1 MVRALVAAFVAT
13 ALAPAAL
20 AVVPVKLAR
29 LHGPDAEHPLHP
41 SGEAAR
47 RGAYEVEKGRGD
59 HPRDRPANIDVLHYD
74 LDLMA
79 DPVTGVLQ
87 GVSTVT
93 FRALVKGLSYVVLDA
108 LDMQIAEVRDLAGRP
123 LEHVYDGEL
132 VTIELAESLPGNSV
146 AGVSIRYRALAA
158 QELNLT
164 HPDVTDGER
173 MVAAYT
179 YTQPEGSRTWYPCL
193 DRPSDKAT
201 LTIAVTVPPGHRALS
216 NGVPVGVS
224 PSEDGGSRFAYRME
238 QPTATYLVSLALGAY
253 ETHTIGS
260 FRDKPLTLWTPPRI
274 AAQALAETRRTQR
287 MMEVFSA
294 FTGLEY
300 PFPVYAQSIAEAY
313 RGSMEHQAATTMG
326 GSRVSGDGSGEGVVA
341 HELAHQWFGD
351 WVTCRTW
358 GNLWL
363 NEGFAT
369 YLPMVFFAAEGEAS
383 RASSEI
389 NWWRDGY
396 FEEALTSVRALS
408 SPSFDIDTIFDS
420 HSYEKGGLVIHYL
433 RWLADRMPVAS
444 GADAALGSS
453 DSTFTAVLRHYLT
466 ENGGGTVTS
475 ETFQASFEHVTG
487 QSWQAI
493 FDQWVRSPGH
503 PKLSVSYEATAAGV
517 TLRVEQKQ
525 ATRPEN
531 PWRSF
536 SFVLPVE
543 LFLEDGTRRELAL
556 DLYRSVQTFTLELPA
571 AVVAVSIDPGW
582 VVPAEVETTQSAAAW
597 RKILMESPH
606 VPSRVNAV
614 RALRALG
621 AGELG
626 GATLAAIAAD
636 TAPLVP
642 AAAIEA
648 LTGDVANRALVQE
661 LVAALGARTGALD
674 LPARAAVYDAERWL
688 VESSA
693 EQPSGEAQ
701 DAWRRRFVES
711 GSVYERKAVLAMLA
725 KADLAASQAFALEQ
739 MRARDYTTYDELS
752 FIDHLTIRPSEVVD
766 AWLPEALAKDGLSR
780 TYLVKALTNLK
791 DASYDRPAIVPALIT
806 LAREH
811 RDRGTRES
819 VVALLGKQASS
830 KELVCPA
837 LAELLEAGRETI
849 RAEAYAAIRAAA
861 LGERRRLAC
870 P

>member
-1 MVRALVAAFVAT
+1 MVRALVAAFVVT
-13 ALAPAAL
+13 ALTPVAL
-20 AVVPVKLAR
+20 AVTPVKLAR

-47 RGAYEVEKGRGD
+47 RGVFEVEKGRGD

-74 LDLMA
+74 LDLTA

-87 GVSTVT
+87 GISTVT
-93 FRALVKGLSYVVLDA
+93 FRGLVNGLSYVVLDA
-108 LDMQIAEVRDLAGRP
+108 LDMQIVEVRDLAGRP
-123 LEHVYDGEL
+123 LEHTYDGEL
-132 VTIELAESLPGNSV
+132 VTIELAESLPGNSL
-146 AGVSIRYRALAA
+146 AGVSVRYRALAA

-164 HPDVTDGER
+164 HPDVTDSER

-224 PSEDGGSRFAYRME
+224 RTQEGGSRFADRLE

-260 FRDKPLTLWTPPRI
+260 FRNKPLTLWTPPRV

-287 MMEVFSA
+287 MMEVFSE
-294 FTGLEY
+294 FTGLDY
-300 PFPVYAQSIAEAY
+300 PFPVYGQAIAEAY
-313 RGSMEHQAATTMG
+313 RGSMEHQSATTMG

-383 RASSEI
+383 RAWNEI

-396 FEEALTSVRALS
+396 FADSATSVRALS
-408 SPSFDIDTIFDS
+408 APDFDIDTIFDS

-444 GADAALGSS
+444 GTGALPTDS
-453 DSTFTAVLRHYLT
+453 DGTFSEVLRHYLT
-466 ENGGGTVTS
+466 QNGGGTVTS
-475 ETFQASFEHVTG
+475 ETLQASFEHVTG
-487 QSWQAI
+487 QSWQAV

-503 PKLSVSYEATAAGV
+503 PKLSVSYEAAAAGV

-525 ATRPEN
+525 ATRAEN
-531 PWRSF
+531 PWRTF

-543 LFLEDGTRRELAL
+543 LFLADGTRRELAL
-556 DLYRSVQTFTLELPA
+556 DLYRNVQTFTLELPA
-571 AVVAVSIDPGW
+571 AVVAVSVDPSW
-582 VVPAEVETTQSAAAW
+582 AVPAEVETTQSADAW
-597 RKILMESPH
+597 RRILMESPH
-606 VPSRVNAV
+606 VPSRVHAV

-621 AGELG
+621 AGELA

-636 TAPLVP
+636 PAPLVP

-661 LVAALGARTGALD
+661 LMAALGARPSALD
-674 LPARAAVYDAERWL
+674 LPTRAAMFDAERWL
-688 VESSA
+688 VESSVELPSS
-693 EQPSGEAQ
+693 EQQ
-701 DAWRRRFVES
+701 DVWRLRFVES
-711 GSVYERKAVLAMLA
+711 RTVYERKALLAMLA
-725 KADLAASQAFALEQ
+725 KADLAASQSFALEQ
-739 MRARDYTTYDELS
+739 MRARDYTTFDELG

-766 AWLPEALAKDGLSR
+766 AWLPQALAKDGLSR
-780 TYLVKALTNLK
+780 AYLIKALTNLK
-791 DASYDRPAIVPALIT
+791 DAGYDRPAIVPALVA

-811 RDRGTRES
+811 RDRWTRES
-819 VVALLGKQASS
+819 AIGLLGKQASS

-837 LAELLEAGRETI
+837 LAEFLEAGRETI
-849 RAEAYAAIRAAA
+849 RAEAYAGIRTAA